1 MNDVQVKVGRLLCV
15 DSFDLTYFFDL
26 QSLLVDGYISQTFR
40 SRAAEQYFLNLLK
53 STSVPPHA
61 TLPYAGR
68 EGYFFIIHS
77 VLPHIPDPLSSPPC
91 FWPLDRGII
100 DRGTVVPQ
108 RMWSP
113 HSVLDR
119 RQHVERAR
127 LQMPVFF
134 EGEDKRAGISLAAST
149 DKRRHLR
156 EVNHPTPLGQKSST
170 YIRIAV
176 SMAVIGV
183 STR

>member
-1 MNDVQVKVGRLLCV
+1 
-15 DSFDLTYFFDL
+15 
-26 QSLLVDGYISQTFR
+26 
-40 SRAAEQYFLNLLK
+40 
-53 STSVPPHA
+53 
-61 TLPYAGR
+61 
-68 EGYFFIIHS
+68 
-77 VLPHIPDPLSSPPC
+77 
-91 FWPLDRGII
+91 
-100 DRGTVVPQ
+100 
-108 RMWSP
+108 MWSP

-149 DKRRHLR
+149 DKRRHLL
-156 EVNHPTPLGQKSST
+156 EANHPTPLGQKSST